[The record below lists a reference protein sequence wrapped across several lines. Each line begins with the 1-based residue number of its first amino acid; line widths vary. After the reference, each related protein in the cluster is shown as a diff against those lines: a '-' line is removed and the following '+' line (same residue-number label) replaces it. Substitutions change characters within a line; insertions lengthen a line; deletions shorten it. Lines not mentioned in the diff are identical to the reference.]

1 MTEATGNR
9 PQPPHARL
17 WAAVRPVL
25 ARAYHAAQ
33 RFQERWLHASRRR
46 QATALV
52 GDSAGWERA
61 LVLCH
66 GNVCRSPYAALY
78 LARLVEARGVRLMV
92 TQGGFIGP
100 GRRSPV
106 TARACARAAGVELR
120 RHRSRLFTTEDLT
133 GRTLVVVME
142 QRQARRVAR
151 EHGVPP
157 HRILVLGDLDPE
169 SIEARDIP
177 DPWRH
182 GPEVF
187 EAVYRRIARCTEIL
201 ATSLRPPPS
210 AESVGPIPRAGA
222 APHPGSGHPLAPGHK
237 PEEVRPHH
245 A

>member
-1 MTEATGNR
+1 
-9 PQPPHARL
+9 
-17 WAAVRPVL
+17 
-25 ARAYHAAQ
+25 
-33 RFQERWLHASRRR
+33 
-46 QATALV
+46 
-52 GDSAGWERA
+52 
-61 LVLCH
+61 VLCH

-78 LARLVEARGVRLMV
+78 LARLVEARGLGLMV

-106 TARACARAAGVELR
+106 TARACARAAGIELR
-120 RHRSRLFTTEDLT
+120 RHRSRLFTAEDLT

-142 QRQARRVAR
+142 QRQARRMAR

-157 HRILVLGDLDPE
+157 HRLLILGDLDPE

-187 EAVYRRIARCTEIL
+187 EVVYRRIARCTEVL
-201 ATSLRPPPS
+201 AASLRPAAG
-210 AESVGPIPRAGA
+210 AEAAAMRRAGA
-222 APHPGSGHPLAPGHK
+222 TPDPGSGHPLAPGHK
-237 PEEVRPHH
+237 PEEVRSHH